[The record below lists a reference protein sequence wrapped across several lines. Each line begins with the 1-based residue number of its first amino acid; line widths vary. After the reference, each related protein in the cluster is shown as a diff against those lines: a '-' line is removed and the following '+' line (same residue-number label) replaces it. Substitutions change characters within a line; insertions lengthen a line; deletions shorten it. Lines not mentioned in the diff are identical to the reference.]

1 MVLEFELLNY
11 DFRLLYF
18 IDVNNTNTTN
28 STARPLLTNVKYNKN
43 QLVYLSESALFWNIT
58 ITSIFTDVILEIAE
72 LFIVY
77 LWNLLKHKVLSR

>member
-1 MVLEFELLNY
+1 MANA
-11 DFRLLYF
+11 
-18 IDVNNTNTTN
+18 NMTNGTANTNVANSTVN

>member
-18 IDVNNTNTTN
+18 IDAAN